1 MYYNL
6 HITTDS
12 QLPNYY
18 RAFYYETGK
27 EMRQLQLEEAEEKAC
42 ELMARGAKCDN
53 SINPYCNF
61 IHYREIT
68 LFIPS

>member
-27 EMRQLQLEEAEEKAC
+27 EMRQLQLKEAEEKAC
-42 ELMARGAKCDN
+42 EL
-53 SINPYCNF
+53 
-61 IHYREIT
+61 
-68 LFIPS
+68 IPWS

>member
-27 EMRQLQLEEAEEKAC
+27 ENAAT
-42 ELMARGAKCDN
+42 AIGRGRRKGLRTNGTRC
-53 SINPYCNF
+53 
-61 IHYREIT
+61 
-68 LFIPS
+68 